1 MSVSWLM
8 VKCIISPFSTHGEKG
23 QNKLLLNIV
32 LMYSFWIHL
41 VAFFQVVVMNCV
53 QPANWKYCYRVDQW
67 LIPDVV
73 EGYQIWSGQKKIY
86 QNEKDYLNSLDDPI
100 E

>member
-1 MSVSWLM
+1 
-8 VKCIISPFSTHGEKG
+8 
-23 QNKLLLNIV
+23 
-32 LMYSFWIHL
+32 MYSLWIHL
-41 VAFFQVVVMNCV
+41 VAFFQVVVLNCV

-73 EGYQIWSGQKKIY
+73 EGYQIWSGQKKVY
-86 QNEKDYLNSLDDPI
+86 QNERDYLNSLDDPI